1 MRTYRCAVNFRQE
14 TRGLTLIQCKTVPVR
29 DQRPEAAGNARR
41 RRRVRRPLARCQRRR
56 LSGPWLAA
64 VLAAGLATGCAA
76 GAASPR
82 PAAAGGRPAPGPGIA
97 VPAGSLVR
105 VPRPDY
111 SSPASVAAAFY
122 VAWASTD
129 AVHDQPGT
137 YLALCAP
144 LVTAALERQL
154 AASQPA
160 PAAWQAM
167 HRARLVS
174 LVRVQAVTHPDG
186 APAPTPSAVYLRVYA
201 TRVTTTWAGR
211 QVASD
216 GITVQLT
223 RSGGRWLV
231 SAVLFY

>member
-1 MRTYRCAVNFRQE
+1 MR
-14 TRGLTLIQCKTVPVR
+14 G
-29 DQRPEAAGNARR
+29 QRPETAGNAWHRHR
-41 RRRVRRPLARCQRRR
+41 ERRPVARSQQR
-56 LSGPWLAA
+56 LSGARLAA
-64 VLAAGLATGCAA
+64 ALAALLVTGCAA
-76 GAASPR
+76 GAASSH
-82 PAAAGGRPAPGPGIA
+82 PAAAGERPTPGAA

-111 SSPASVAAAFY
+111 ARPASVAAAFY
-122 VAWASTD
+122 IAWGSAD

-167 HRARLVS
+167 RRARLVS
-174 LVRVQAVTHPDG
+174 LVRVRAVTHPAG
-186 APAPTPSAVYLRVYA
+186 APAPTPSAAYLRVYA
-201 TRVTTTWAGR
+201 TRMTTTSAGR
-211 QVASD
+211 HAASD
-216 GITVQLT
+216 GITVELIF
-223 RSGGRWLV
+223 SGGRWLV

>member
-1 MRTYRCAVNFRQE
+1 MTS
-14 TRGLTLIQCKTVPVR
+14 CKITPVR
-29 DQRPEAAGNARR
+29 GERPETAGNARHR
-41 RRRVRRPLARCQRRR
+41 HRARRPVARSQQRRQ
-56 LSGPWLAA
+56 LSGARLAA
-64 VLAAGLATGCAA
+64 ALAALLVTGCAA

-82 PAAAGGRPAPGPGIA
+82 PAAAGERPASGTA

-105 VPRPDY
+105 VPHPDY
-111 SSPASVAAAFY
+111 ARPASVAAAFY
-122 VAWASTD
+122 IAWGSAD

-167 HRARLVS
+167 RRARMVS
-174 LVRVQAVTHPDG
+174 LVRVRAVIHPDG
-186 APAPTPSAVYLRVYA
+186 APAPAPAAVYLRVYA
-201 TRVTTTWAGR
+201 TRVTTTSAGR

-216 GITVQLT
+216 GVTVELT
-223 RSGGRWLV
+223 HSGGRWLV

>member
-1 MRTYRCAVNFRQE
+1 
-14 TRGLTLIQCKTVPVR
+14 LIQCKTAAVR
-29 DQRPEAAGNARR
+29 GPRPEAAGNDRQLPGA
-41 RRRVRRPLARCQRRR
+41 
-56 LSGPWLAA
+56 WLAA
-64 VLAAGLATGCAA
+64 VLAASLVTGCAA
-76 GAASPR
+76 GAASPH
-82 PAAAGGRPAPGPGIA
+82 PSAAAGRPASGIA
-97 VPAGSLVR
+97 APPGSQVR

-111 SSPASVAAAFY
+111 ARPASVAAAFY

-137 YLALCAP
+137 YLARCAP

-167 HRARLVS
+167 RRARLVS
-174 LVRVQAVTHPDG
+174 LVRVRAVTHPAG
-186 APAPTPSAVYLRVYA
+186 APAPTPSVVDLQVYA
-201 TRVTTTWAGR
+201 TRVTATSAGR
-211 QVASD
+211 QAASD

>member
-1 MRTYRCAVNFRQE
+1 MIR
-14 TRGLTLIQCKTVPVR
+14 CKTAPVR
-29 DQRPEAAGNARR
+29 GSRPEAAGTS
-41 RRRVRRPLARCQRRR
+41 RR
-56 LSGPWLAA
+56 LPAAWLAA
-64 VLAAGLATGCAA
+64 VLAAGLVTGCAA
-76 GAASPR
+76 GAASPH
-82 PAAAGGRPAPGPGIA
+82 PAAAGEPPASGIA

-111 SSPASVAAAFY
+111 ARPASVAAAFY

-137 YLALCAP
+137 YLARCAP

-167 HRARLVS
+167 RRARLVS
-174 LVRVQAVTHPDG
+174 LVRVQAVTHPAG
-186 APAPTPSAVYLRVYA
+186 APAPTPSVVYLRVYA
-201 TRVTTTWAGR
+201 TRVTTTSAGR
-211 QVASD
+211 QAASD

>member
-1 MRTYRCAVNFRQE
+1 M
-14 TRGLTLIQCKTVPVR
+14 IQCKTVPVR
-29 DQRPEAAGNARR
+29 DQRPGAARNARR
-41 RRRVRRPLARCQRRR
+41 RRRARRPLARCQRRR
-56 LSGPWLAA
+56 LSGAWLAA
-64 VLAAGLATGCAA
+64 VLAAGLVTGCEA

-82 PAAAGGRPAPGPGIA
+82 PAAAGERPAPGIA

-111 SSPASVAAAFY
+111 ARPASVAAAFY
-122 VAWASTD
+122 IAWASTD

-201 TRVTTTWAGR
+201 TRVTTTSAGR

-216 GITVQLT
+216 GVTVELT

>member
-1 MRTYRCAVNFRQE
+1 MIR
-14 TRGLTLIQCKTVPVR
+14 CKTAPVR
-29 DQRPEAAGNARR
+29 GSRFEAAGNN
-41 RRRVRRPLARCQRRR
+41 RR
-56 LSGPWLAA
+56 LPAGWLAA
-64 VLAAGLATGCAA
+64 VLAAGLVTGCAA
-76 GAASPR
+76 GAACPH
-82 PAAAGGRPAPGPGIA
+82 PAAAGEPPASGIA

-111 SSPASVAAAFY
+111 ARPASVAAAFY

-129 AVHDQPGT
+129 AAHDQPGT

-174 LVRVQAVTHPDG
+174 LVRVRAVTHPAG
-186 APAPTPSAVYLRVYA
+186 APAPSPDVVYLRVYA
-201 TRVTTTWAGR
+201 TRVTATSAGR
-211 QVASD
+211 QAASD
-216 GITVQLT
+216 GITVQLS

>member
-1 MRTYRCAVNFRQE
+1 V
-14 TRGLTLIQCKTVPVR
+14 
-29 DQRPEAAGNARR
+29 
-41 RRRVRRPLARCQRRR
+41 
-56 LSGPWLAA
+56 LAA
-64 VLAAGLATGCAA
+64 VLVAGCAA

-82 PAAAGGRPAPGPGIA
+82 PAAAGERPAPGTA
-97 VPAGSLVR
+97 VPAGSVVR

-111 SSPASVAAAFY
+111 ARPASVAAAFY
-122 VAWASTD
+122 TAWGSAD

-154 AASQPA
+154 AVSQPA

-174 LVRVQAVTHPDG
+174 LVRVRAVAQPTG

-201 TRVTTTWAGR
+201 TRVTTTSAGR

-216 GITVQLT
+216 GISVELT

-231 SAVLFY
+231 SAVLWY

>member
-1 MRTYRCAVNFRQE
+1 V
-14 TRGLTLIQCKTVPVR
+14 
-29 DQRPEAAGNARR
+29 
-41 RRRVRRPLARCQRRR
+41 
-56 LSGPWLAA
+56 A
-64 VLAAGLATGCAA
+64 VLAAALVAGCAA
-76 GAASPR
+76 GTPSPH
-82 PAAAGGRPAPGPGIA
+82 PAAAGERPASGTA
-97 VPAGSLVR
+97 VPTGSQVR

-111 SSPASVAAAFY
+111 ARPASVAAAFY

-167 HRARLVS
+167 RRARLVS
-174 LVRVQAVTHPDG
+174 LVRVQAVTHPAG
-186 APAPTPSAVYLRVYA
+186 APPPAPDLVYLRVYA
-201 TRVTTTWAGR
+201 TRVTTTAAGR
-211 QVASD
+211 HVASD

-223 RSGGRWLV
+223 RSGSRWLV
-231 SAVLFY
+231 SAVLWY

>member
-1 MRTYRCAVNFRQE
+1 
-14 TRGLTLIQCKTVPVR
+14 LTLIQCKTAPVR
-29 DQRPEAAGNARR
+29 ERRPEAAGNAGRR
-41 RRRVRRPLARCQRRR
+41 RRAGGPLARSQRR
-56 LSGPWLAA
+56 LSGAWLAA
-64 VLAAGLATGCAA
+64 VVTAVLLTGCAA

-82 PAAAGGRPAPGPGIA
+82 PAVAGERPTPGFA
-97 VPAGSLVR
+97 VPAGSLAG

-111 SSPASVAAAFY
+111 ARPASVAAAFY

-144 LVTAALERQL
+144 LVTPALERQL

-160 PAAWQAM
+160 PAAWQAVR
-167 HRARLVS
+167 RARLVS
-174 LVRVQAVTHPDG
+174 LVRVRAVTRPAG
-186 APAPTPSAVYLRVYA
+186 ASAPTPAAVYLRVYA
-201 TRVTTTWAGR
+201 TRVTTTAAGR
-211 QVASD
+211 QVAGD
-216 GITVQLT
+216 GVTVELT

>member
-1 MRTYRCAVNFRQE
+1 M
-14 TRGLTLIQCKTVPVR
+14 
-29 DQRPEAAGNARR
+29 
-41 RRRVRRPLARCQRRR
+41 
-56 LSGPWLAA
+56 
-64 VLAAGLATGCAA
+64 
-76 GAASPR
+76 
-82 PAAAGGRPAPGPGIA
+82 
-97 VPAGSLVR
+97 R

-167 HRARLVS
+167 RRARLVS

-186 APAPTPSAVYLRVYA
+186 APAPTPSVVYLRVYA
-201 TRVTTTWAGR
+201 TRVTTTSAGR

>member
-1 MRTYRCAVNFRQE
+1 M
-14 TRGLTLIQCKTVPVR
+14 PVR
-29 DQRPEAAGNARR
+29 GERPETAGNARHR
-41 RRRVRRPLARCQRRR
+41 HRARRPVARSQQRRQ
-56 LSGPWLAA
+56 LSGARLAA
-64 VLAAGLATGCAA
+64 ALAALLVTGCAA

-82 PAAAGGRPAPGPGIA
+82 PAAAGERPVSGTA

-105 VPRPDY
+105 VPHPDY
-111 SSPASVAAAFY
+111 ARPASVAAAFY
-122 VAWASTD
+122 IAWGSAD

-174 LVRVQAVTHPDG
+174 LVRVRAVTHPAD

-201 TRVTTTWAGR
+201 TRVTTTSAGR
-211 QVASD
+211 QAASD
-216 GITVQLT
+216 GITVELT

>member
-1 MRTYRCAVNFRQE
+1 MQE
-14 TRGLTLIQCKTVPVR
+14 QCRMR

-41 RRRVRRPLARCQRRR
+41 RRRVRRPLARARGGGCPGRDWRPCWPPGWRPDARPGQRPRA
-56 LSGPWLAA
+56 LPPLA
-64 VLAAGLATGCAA
+64 GG
-76 GAASPR
+76 PR
-82 PAAAGGRPAPGPGIA
+82 PGPASRYRRARWSASRARTTSG
-97 VPAGSLVR
+97 
-105 VPRPDY
+105 
-111 SSPASVAAAFY
+111 PASVAAAFY
-122 VAWASTD
+122 VAWASAD

-201 TRVTTTWAGR
+201 TRVTTTSAGR

-216 GITVQLT
+216 GVTVQLT

>member
-1 MRTYRCAVNFRQE
+1 M
-14 TRGLTLIQCKTVPVR
+14 IQCKTVPVR

-41 RRRVRRPLARCQRRR
+41 RRRVRRPLARWQRRR

-201 TRVTTTWAGR
+201 TRVTTTSAGR

-216 GITVQLT
+216 GVTVELT

>member
-1 MRTYRCAVNFRQE
+1 MTP
-14 TRGLTLIQCKTVPVR
+14 CKTAPVR
-29 DQRPEAAGNARR
+29 GQRPEAAGNARR
-41 RRRVRRPLARCQRRR
+41 RLRAA
-56 LSGPWLAA
+56 WLAA
-64 VLAAGLATGCAA
+64 VLAASLVTGCAA
-76 GAASPR
+76 GAASPH
-82 PAAAGGRPAPGPGIA
+82 PAAAGERPASGIA
-97 VPAGSLVR
+97 VPPGSQVR

-111 SSPASVAAAFY
+111 ARPASVAAAFY

-137 YLALCAP
+137 YLARCAP

-167 HRARLVS
+167 RRARLVS
-174 LVRVQAVTHPDG
+174 LVRVQAVTHPAG
-186 APAPTPSAVYLRVYA
+186 APAPTPSVVYLRVYA
-201 TRVTTTWAGR
+201 TRVTTTSAGR

-216 GITVQLT
+216 GITVELT

>member
-1 MRTYRCAVNFRQE
+1 MTP
-14 TRGLTLIQCKTVPVR
+14 CKSAPVR
-29 DQRPEAAGNARR
+29 GQRPEAAGNI
-41 RRRVRRPLARCQRRR
+41 RRR
-56 LSGPWLAA
+56 LPAAWLAA
-64 VLAAGLATGCAA
+64 VLAAGLVTGCAA
-76 GAASPR
+76 GAASPH
-82 PAAAGGRPAPGPGIA
+82 PAAAGEPPASGIA
-97 VPAGSLVR
+97 VPPGLQVR

-111 SSPASVAAAFY
+111 ARPASVAAAFY

-167 HRARLVS
+167 RRARLVS
-174 LVRVQAVTHPDG
+174 LVRVQAVTHPAG
-186 APAPTPSAVYLRVYA
+186 APAPTPSVVYLRVYA
-201 TRVTTTWAGR
+201 TRVTTTPASR

>member
-1 MRTYRCAVNFRQE
+1 MQDSARAWFR
-14 TRGLTLIQCKTVPVR
+14 GP
-29 DQRPEAAGNARR
+29 
-41 RRRVRRPLARCQRRR
+41 RRPGTR
-56 LSGPWLAA
+56 PVAA
-64 VLAAGLATGCAA
+64 AAAAASAGGGLLAAGLVTGCAA
-76 GAASPR
+76 GAASPH
-82 PAAAGGRPAPGPGIA
+82 PAAAGGPPAAGIA

-111 SSPASVAAAFY
+111 ARPASVAAAFY

-167 HRARLVS
+167 RRARLVS
-174 LVRVQAVTHPDG
+174 LVRVQAVTHPAG
-186 APAPTPSAVYLRVYA
+186 APAPTPAVVYLRVYA
-201 TRVTTTWAGR
+201 TRVTTTSAGR

>member
-1 MRTYRCAVNFRQE
+1 
-14 TRGLTLIQCKTVPVR
+14 LIQCKKVLVR
-29 DQRPEAAGNARR
+29 DQHPEATGNAQRR
-41 RRRVRRPLARCQRRR
+41 GRVRRPLARCQRRR

-82 PAAAGGRPAPGPGIA
+82 PAAAGGRLAPGPGIA

-111 SSPASVAAAFY
+111 SSSASMAAAFY

-144 LVTAALERQL
+144 LVTAVLERQL
-154 AASQPA
+154 AACQPA

-174 LVRVQAVTHPDG
+174 LVRVQAVTRPDG
-186 APAPTPSAVYLRVYA
+186 APAPTSSAVYLRVYA

>member
-1 MRTYRCAVNFRQE
+1 
-14 TRGLTLIQCKTVPVR
+14 
-29 DQRPEAAGNARR
+29 
-41 RRRVRRPLARCQRRR
+41 
-56 LSGPWLAA
+56 
-64 VLAAGLATGCAA
+64 
-76 GAASPR
+76 
-82 PAAAGGRPAPGPGIA
+82 
-97 VPAGSLVR
+97 

-111 SSPASVAAAFY
+111 ARPASVAAAFY

-144 LVTAALERQL
+144 LVTPALERQL
-154 AASQPA
+154 GASQPT

-167 HRARLVS
+167 RRARLVS
-174 LVRVQAVTHPDG
+174 LVRLQAVTRPAG
-186 APAPTPSAVYLRVYA
+186 APAPTPAVAYLRVYA
-201 TRVTTTWAGR
+201 TRLTTTSAGR
-211 QVASD
+211 QAASD